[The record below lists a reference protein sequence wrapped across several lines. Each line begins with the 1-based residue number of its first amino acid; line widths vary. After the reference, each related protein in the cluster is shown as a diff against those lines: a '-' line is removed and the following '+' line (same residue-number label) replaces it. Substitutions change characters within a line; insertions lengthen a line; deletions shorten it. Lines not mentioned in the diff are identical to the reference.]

1 MTARSNFSCLQLLS
15 ARPVLTSESQEEF
28 DALAIAM
35 IEYIKP
41 DDPIRES
48 WVMDVI
54 QATWEIVR
62 YQRTRTALIQSQYRN
77 ALSNLLQHV
86 ADVNE
91 LIALHLAD
99 GWFGTRAGKQ
109 EVAKRLEPFSLNE
122 TAIEAEAIRM
132 VFPDLEVLDSLLTSA
147 LKRRNKAL
155 RLLSESEAPLARRAR
170 EVSNRIIAENEAEG
184 RRSERAE

>member
-1 MTARSNFSCLQLLS
+1 MTARSKFSCLQLLS

-99 GWFGTRAGKQ
+99 GWLGTRAGKQ

>member
-1 MTARSNFSCLQLLS
+1 MTARSKFSCLQLLS

-77 ALSNLLQHV
+77 GLSNLLQHV
-86 ADVNE
+86 ADV
-91 LIALHLAD
+91 D
-99 GWFGTRAGKQ
+99 
-109 EVAKRLEPFSLNE
+109 
-122 TAIEAEAIRM
+122 
-132 VFPDLEVLDSLLTSA
+132 VLMS
-147 LKRRNKAL
+147 
-155 RLLSESEAPLARRAR
+155 
-170 EVSNRIIAENEAEG
+170 
-184 RRSERAE
+184 

>member
-1 MTARSNFSCLQLLS
+1 M
-15 ARPVLTSESQEEF
+15 LTSESQEEF

-99 GWFGTRAGKQ
+99 GWLGTRAGKQ